1 MKLFLLRLTVT
12 IAIECRV
19 SGMKKCC
26 SSLSSHNFICFSLH
40 VVSIQTGL
48 LLKLKMDANNPIC
61 PVLKD
66 RHGCYLTL
74 KCLKEIK
81 FGDQVTITDVSTPF
95 LDETIPNKIHENPE
109 KWSSF
114 TNFYFCNSLQ
124 EVKKASD
131 KFFISYVRIDGKP
144 EKAALSHIFKVI
156 PS

>member
-26 SSLSSHNFICFSLH
+26 SSLFSYNVICFSLNA
-40 VVSIQTGL
+40 VSVQTENGCRQPYL
-48 LLKLKMDANNPIC
+48 SS
-61 PVLKD
+61 VKD

-95 LDETIPNKIHENPE
+95 LDETIPNEIHENPE